1 MSRASSLQI
10 RAQNEPSKWICLALV
25 LLSSSFFALFTFNWE
40 YDFSY
45 KALNPRL
52 WQYFLA
58 IFSGGAL
65 GVAGL
70 MLQKLT
76 KNPLADIS
84 LLGIGSLNII
94 AISVFIFLNFDGE
107 KASLPFLKA
116 VLPIISLLASL
127 LGTTIVYLLTKKKKS
142 TQSLVISGIAFQFL
156 CEAIS
161 VTILNFI
168 SNDQDSSRQIFVEIS
183 NYSYGKLP
191 DIATVSLFPEWRITT
206 IVSFL
211 LIAVIAIAIWVF
223 RRDLELMEIGED
235 YAISQGIKVK
245 KLRLILFGAIA
256 LLAGIESAL
265 VGTISLLG
273 IIAPHISK
281 FLFGNKASSN
291 VIASFIVGALLVVLA
306 TFFSVN
312 LAQNI
317 PIGIFS
323 TAIITPIFLFLLL
336 KNKNL

>member
-1 MSRASSLQI
+1 MSRAGALQI
-10 RAQNEPSKWICLALV
+10 RAQNELSKWICLVLV
-25 LLSSSFFALFTFNWE
+25 LLSASFFTLFTFNWK

-65 GVAGL
+65 GVSGL

-94 AISVFIFLNFDGE
+94 AISIFIFLNFDGE
-107 KASLPFLKA
+107 KSSLPFLKA
-116 VLPIISLLASL
+116 VLPIISLFASIF
-127 LGTTIVYLLTKKKKS
+127 GTAIVYWLSKKKKS
-142 TQSLVISGIAFQFL
+142 SKSFVISGIVFQFL

-161 VTILNFI
+161 VAILSFI
-168 SNDQDSSRQIFVEIS
+168 TQNKDNSQQISVEIS

-191 DIATVSLFPEWRITT
+191 DISNISIFPEWRIST

-211 LIAVIAIAIWVF
+211 LIAIISITIWIF
-223 RRDLELMEIGED
+223 RRELELMEIGED
-235 YAISQGIKVK
+235 YATSQGIKVHR
-245 KLRLILFGAIA
+245 LRIMLFGAIA

-273 IIAPHISK
+273 IIAPHISI

-291 VIASFIVGALLVVLA
+291 VIASFIIGALLVVLA
-306 TFFSVN
+306 TFLSVN
-312 LAQNI
+312 LAQNV

-323 TAIITPIFLFLLL
+323 TAIITPIFLVLLL

>member
-1 MSRASSLQI
+1 M
-10 RAQNEPSKWICLALV
+10 
-25 LLSSSFFALFTFNWE
+25 
-40 YDFSY
+40 
-45 KALNPRL
+45 
-52 WQYFLA
+52 A

-94 AISVFIFLNFDGE
+94 AISIFIYLSFDGE
-107 KASLPFLKA
+107 KTSLPFLKA

-127 LGTTIVYLLTKKKKS
+127 AGTAIVYWLTKKKKTS
-142 TQSLVISGIAFQFL
+142 KSFVISGIAFQFL

-161 VTILNFI
+161 VSILSFI
-168 SNDQDSSRQIFVEIS
+168 KSNKENAQQIFVEIS
-183 NYSYGKLP
+183 NYSYGKFP
-191 DIATVSLFPEWRITT
+191 NISEVSLFPEWRITT

-223 RRDLELMEIGED
+223 RRELELMEIGED
-235 YAISQGIKVK
+235 YATSQGIQVK
-245 KLRLILFGAIA
+245 KLRIILFTAIA

-291 VIASFIVGALLVVLA
+291 VIASFIIGALLVVLA

-312 LAQNI
+312 LSQNV

-323 TAIITPIFLFLLL
+323 TALITPIFLFLLL